1 MKSGLLWLS
10 SASPV
15 ALSLCRN
22 SLILII
28 QQLQHPSCQQPGNGV
43 IFSLLPHLSHML
55 NECVSYR
62 VKQLYVRGCCIPP
75 SLLGTPPNAPGQGTC
90 RNVGSDIISQ
100 KRQQIPHNQ
109 SEYADSQIFG
119 DRGLTLPLPQAVLWI
134 CSPVP
139 LLILS
144 RWNQLTTQQFQN
156 DWSSISQ
163 SPSFPLL
170 LSLLLGASSFFI
182 MSLNSFFL
190 LCIFPFPGYI
200 LPRLW
205 ALLSCLTPLLSNV
218 ALLFS
223 LKLPLPW
230 PK

>member
-1 MKSGLLWLS
+1 MCFLQSETALCERLL
-10 SASPV
+10 
-15 ALSLCRN
+15 
-22 SLILII
+22 
-28 QQLQHPSCQQPGNGV
+28 HPS
-43 IFSLLPHLSHML
+43 LPAWYTPRARHLQ
-55 NECVSYR
+55 
-62 VKQLYVRGCCIPP
+62 KCC
-75 SLLGTPPNAPGQGTC
+75 
-90 RNVGSDIISQ
+90 SDIISQ

-156 DWSSISQ
+156 YWSSISQ

-200 LPRLW
+200 LPHLW

-218 ALLFS
+218 TLLFS
-223 LKLPLPW
+223 LKFPLPW
-230 PK
+230 PKSLRHTALCGWVIIPERSPNEWL